1 MITPHDKC
9 PECKSDLQKDPGEP
23 YHSGSYGEPPDEGY
37 PPTMVCHECGWE
49 ADPEEVD
56 WNPKPTNAQQ
66 AMIDRIR
73 KQLLETESKVFTNRV
88 SPTFDQLFEG
98 TPEGDFDW
106 VGEHDE
112 SVKGS
117 CDDSDCES
125 DWHQYSQAINM
136 GRKDGQT
143 WYDVVDED
151 GQSLAGWDER
161 EGDQVCQSMLDDLW
175 FHGQGRI
182 HDFFAGNIRYSL
194 YVAETGSDPLG
205 EWFKGVPSPDAAIK
219 SAQND
224 LKYL

>member
-49 ADPEEVD
+49 ADPDEVD

-98 TPEGDFDW
+98 TPEGDF
-106 VGEHDE
+106 
-112 SVKGS
+112 
-117 CDDSDCES
+117 
-125 DWHQYSQAINM
+125 
-136 GRKDGQT
+136 
-143 WYDVVDED
+143 
-151 GQSLAGWDER
+151 
-161 EGDQVCQSMLDDLW
+161 
-175 FHGQGRI
+175 
-182 HDFFAGNIRYSL
+182 
-194 YVAETGSDPLG
+194 
-205 EWFKGVPSPDAAIK
+205 
-219 SAQND
+219 
-224 LKYL
+224 